1 MTGEDAPRYIDG
13 PLVQI
18 AHVHPVR
25 RYLWLARFLFSPRG
39 HSVSSETGQACQKT
53 PGIKPPFRGQIGN
66 PSLFIVVANRNG
78 LCPTSTRPKLPE
90 HWNAVTALEAVQMS
104 YSDGMDH
111 LEVLR
116 EKIGRLR
123 GEIAHI
129 QELNELYRRRNGDA
143 TEAQVAHIKRHERLQ
158 AIQLELA
165 QLADLGRKV
174 HSVEEMK
181 EKHRHRMHLIKQ
193 ARAS

>member
-1 MTGEDAPRYIDG
+1 
-13 PLVQI
+13 
-18 AHVHPVR
+18 
-25 RYLWLARFLFSPRG
+25 
-39 HSVSSETGQACQKT
+39 
-53 PGIKPPFRGQIGN
+53 
-66 PSLFIVVANRNG
+66 
-78 LCPTSTRPKLPE
+78 
-90 HWNAVTALEAVQMS
+90 MS
-104 YSDGMDH
+104 YPNGMDH

-129 QELNELYRRRNGDA
+129 QELNEQYRRRIADG
-143 TEAQVAHIKRHERLQ
+143 TEAEAAHFQRHERLQ
-158 AIQLELA
+158 AIQLELV

-181 EKHRHRMHLIKQ
+181 EKHRHRMHLVNQ